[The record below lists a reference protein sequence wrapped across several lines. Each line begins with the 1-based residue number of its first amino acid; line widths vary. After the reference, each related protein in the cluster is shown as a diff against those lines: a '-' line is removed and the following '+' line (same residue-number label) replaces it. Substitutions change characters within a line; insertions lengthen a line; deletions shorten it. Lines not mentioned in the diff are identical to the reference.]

1 MRRAPAESQS
11 IGGHKVGVSCEG
23 GLARSCQLGC
33 KPATCMAVGSSGV
46 GSPGRRS
53 VTLFSS
59 TWSWRVD
66 PSPTDGGGLGR
77 SGAEA
82 EAEAETETE
91 T

>member
-1 MRRAPAESQS
+1 
-11 IGGHKVGVSCEG
+11 
-23 GLARSCQLGC
+23 
-33 KPATCMAVGSSGV
+33 MAVGSSGV

-77 SGAEA
+77 SGAERSRGRSRSRDRDIGGNVEGEQYSYLLYNSCCA
-82 EAEAETETE
+82 
-91 T
+91 

>member
-1 MRRAPAESQS
+1 
-11 IGGHKVGVSCEG
+11 
-23 GLARSCQLGC
+23 
-33 KPATCMAVGSSGV
+33 MAVGSSGV

-77 SGAEA
+77 SGVERSGAEA
-82 EAEAETETE
+82 EAEAETET
-91 T
+91 